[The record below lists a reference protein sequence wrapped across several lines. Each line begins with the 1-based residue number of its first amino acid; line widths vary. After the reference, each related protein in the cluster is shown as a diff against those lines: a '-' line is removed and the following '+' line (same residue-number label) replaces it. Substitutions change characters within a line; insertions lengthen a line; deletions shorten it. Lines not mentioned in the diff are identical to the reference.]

1 MNTPFVLKPRLSEQ
15 TYALAQTGR
24 VYVFDVPASANK
36 HRVARAVAEQFNVK
50 VASVNITNVKG
61 KTKSTISLTGRRRG
75 NAGARSDFAK
85 AYVKLAEG
93 AALPIFAAVEEAE
106 AKEQKA
112 QEEADKAMA
121 KQVKR
126 TAQKA
131 APAAKAN
138 SRGLRIFRK
147 QGDK

>member
-1 MNTPFVLKPRLSEQ
+1 MNTFTLIPRLSEQ
-15 TYALAQTGR
+15 TYALAQSGR
-24 VYVFDVPASANK
+24 VYVFDVPQAANK
-36 HRVARAVAEQFNVK
+36 HSVARAVAEQFKVK
-50 VASVNITNVKG
+50 VISVNITNVRG
-61 KTKSTISLTGRRRG
+61 KAKSTISLTGRRRG
-75 NAGARSDFAK
+75 NPGARSDFAK

-93 AALPIFAAVEEAE
+93 SSLPIFAAVEEAE

-112 QEEADKAMA
+112 QDEVDKAAA
-121 KQVKR
+121 KQAKR

-131 APAAKAN
+131 GPVTKTN

>member
-1 MNTPFVLKPRLSEQ
+1 MNAPLTLVPRLSEQ

-24 VYVFDVPASANK
+24 IYVFDIPASANK
-36 HRVARAVAEQFNVK
+36 HSVARAVAEQFNVK
-50 VASVNITNVKG
+50 VASVNMTNIKG
-61 KTKSTISLTGRRRG
+61 KAKSTVSLTGRRRG
-75 NAGARSDFAK
+75 NAGARRDFAK

-93 AALPIFAAVEEAE
+93 YSLPIFAAVEEAE

-112 QEEADKAMA
+112 QEEADKAIA
-121 KQVKR
+121 KQTKR